1 MEKIREEFEVW
12 AEKQG
17 CATER
22 YSDDDHGYVF
32 ADTDECWNAWK
43 ASRAA
48 LCVELPQPEL
58 CDGAMVWY
66 VDVEVALDEVGVSY
80 K

>member
-1 MEKIREEFEVW
+1 MDKMREEFDAW

-17 CATER
+17 YITER
-22 YSDDDHGYVF
+22 YADDDGYVF
-32 ADTDECWNAWK
+32 ADTDECWNSWK

-48 LCVELPQPEL
+48 LCVELPDSWMEHNDAVCGLAEL
-58 CDGAMVWY
+58 T
-66 VDVEVALDEVGVSY
+66 EQLDKAGVTY